1 MAGHQGLGAAP
12 PGARAGDAVGQ
23 PAIVDSTKAKTL
35 LGWQP
40 RFTGLE
46 ALLATLDPGTSS
58 N

>member
-1 MAGHQGLGAAP
+1 MPTWWCTAAGWVTAL
-12 PGARAGDAVGQ
+12 GQ

-46 ALLATLDPGTSS
+46 ALLATVDPGGSS
-58 N
+58 D